1 MTQLTTTKA
10 TTNTKAMT
18 RWATITSTIKA
29 TAAWKEFIM
38 QGLLKMLL
46 ETNIMFKISLR
57 SIKKKREKRC
67 GEYQVFNLKVLR

>member
-46 ETNIMFKISLR
+46 ETNIMFKVSFEKYKE
-57 SIKKKREKRC
+57 KKEKRC
-67 GEYQVFNLKVLR
+67 GEYTRFLI